1 MGANTGNMI
10 PDGVAMVMAKGIQE
24 AARHLDRQFAVPGIE
39 HRQLE
44 ALGFFVSSVV
54 LRAFATEL
62 ALKALYMQETGNDP
76 ERTHNLLS
84 LFNNLKG
91 TTQTSVEQ
99 RFERIRGEK
108 IASGNYSGETDPLL
122 QVLAN
127 HKDDFMEWRYLHEKL
142 GVGANTRPLV
152 LNSVIEAAVEEYAS
166 RSSNN
171 TAI

>member
-1 MGANTGNMI
+1 MSSNTNPVT
-10 PDGVAMVMAKGIQE
+10 PDGFALVMAKGIQE

-84 LFNNLKG
+84 HISHMAK
-91 TTQTSVEQ
+91 
-99 RFERIRGEK
+99 
-108 IASGNYSGETDPLL
+108 
-122 QVLAN
+122 
-127 HKDDFMEWRYLHEKL
+127 KL
-142 GVGANTRPLV
+142 
-152 LNSVIEAAVEEYAS
+152 SQ
-166 RSSNN
+166 
-171 TAI
+171 